1 MSDLSQ
7 FILEKLEKIDDKA
20 DDIKAQCAET
30 AVKLAAHEEQL
41 RQMASKMA
49 DYNEKLG
56 EHMARTEIAERRQ
69 DTFEQEIGP
78 ILFDFKEKQAVT
90 NYRMRTIAKWSKI
103 LGFLSIAVGL
113 IIGISKLMGL

>member
-20 DDIKAQCAET
+20 DDIKSQCAET

-41 RQMASKMA
+41 RLMTSKMA

-56 EHMARTEIAERRQ
+56 EHMARTEIAENRQ
-69 DTFEQEIGP
+69 DIFEQEIGP
-78 ILFDFKEKQAVT
+78 ILSEFREKQAIT
-90 NYRMRTIAKWSKI
+90 NYRMKTIAKWSKI
-103 LGFLSIAVGL
+103 LGLISVAIGVILGL
-113 IIGISKLMGL
+113 TKLFYL